1 MEVWVQLCCGFSQVE
16 SFFHLY
22 KNCAF
27 QQNKNGIDIFLG
39 FLTKTAKK
47 VKKATFKKS
56 KKTIC
61 ESPKLHKFLWLKNP
75 PKSLLKIQTQ
85 KKQTQGFQESFL
97 LVSESKFVLLKTV
110 GVQLFFQKKSSSWS
124 SSIG

>member
-1 MEVWVQLCCGFSQVE
+1 
-16 SFFHLY
+16 
-22 KNCAF
+22 
-27 QQNKNGIDIFLG
+27 LG

-56 KKTIC
+56 KKKVC

-75 PKSLLKIQTQ
+75 PKNLLKIQTQ

-110 GVQLFFQKKSSSWS
+110 GVQLFFQKKKQLLVKFYWMKDEVFLKSNAYMLNSGRSSTNAV
-124 SSIG
+124 